1 MFSAVCFNTGPSNH
15 ARPIPINIDNG
26 VPAIA
31 VRFGISEQKEMIFNV
46 HLDSCAGLNIGNL
59 NVHKWVITTYPCIVK
74 NYMEFDDKDK
84 FEPL

>member
-26 VPAIA
+26 LPAIA
-31 VRFGISEQKEMIFNV
+31 MQFGISEEKEMSFNV

-59 NVHKWVITTYPCIVK
+59 DVLLIHILSKIIFNLMIKI
-74 NYMEFDDKDK
+74 N
-84 FEPL
+84 LNR